1 MRQNVENVK
10 KLITDMGGLQSSEM
24 LSTIF
29 ENSLQRIGFNS
40 KEFFDEYVQINFP
53 AELRRELRRGGNM
66 DNGGGFGNNGSF
78 NFIPSAGPNGSC
90 SSCSLTIIADGFGRN
105 SLFHPIRYNTG
116 RISFVKA
123 ILLLSAYWFACLKI
137 NEENLILTPDWNDE
151 DFERNYK
158 PIIDNYCNFNQKK
171 VFIVEVSNGGLF
183 LRYPYST
190 IEQSGEI
197 S

>member
-10 KLITDMGGLQSSEM
+10 KLITDIGGLQSSEM

-29 ENSLQRIGFNS
+29 DNRLQRIGFSS
-40 KEFFDEYVQINFP
+40 KEFFDEYVQKIFP
-53 AELRRELRRGGNM
+53 EELRRELRRGGNM

-78 NFIPSAGPNGSC
+78 NFIPSFGPNGSC

-105 SLFHPIRYNTG
+105 SLLHPIRYNTG

-190 IEQSGEI
+190 IE
-197 S
+197 

>member
-29 ENSLQRIGFNS
+29 ENSLQRIGFKS
-40 KEFFDEYVQINFP
+40 KEFFDEYVQKNFP
-53 AELRRELRRGGNM
+53 DELRRELRRGGNM

-190 IEQSGEI
+190 IEQSGEN

>member
-40 KEFFDEYVQINFP
+40 KEFFDEYVQKNFP

-190 IEQSGEI
+190 IE
-197 S
+197 

>member
-10 KLITDMGGLQSSEM
+10 KIITDMGGFQSSEM

-29 ENSLQRIGFNS
+29 ENSLKRIGFKSN
-40 KEFFDEYVQINFP
+40 EFFDDYVQKNFP
-53 AELRRELRRGGNM
+53 DKLRRELSRGGNM

-190 IEQSGEI
+190 IE
-197 S
+197 

>member
-1 MRQNVENVK
+1 
-10 KLITDMGGLQSSEM
+10 MGGLQSSVM

-29 ENSLQRIGFNS
+29 ENSLQRIGFKS
-40 KEFFDEYVQINFP
+40 KEFFDEYVQKNFP
-53 AELRRELRRGGNM
+53 DELRRELRRGGNM

-105 SLFHPIRYNTG
+105 SLFYPIRYRTG

-190 IEQSGEI
+190 IEQSVEI

>member
-29 ENSLQRIGFNS
+29 DNRLQRIGFSS
-40 KEFFDEYVQINFP
+40 KEFFDEYVQKIFP
-53 AELRRELRRGGNM
+53 DELRRELRRGGNM

>member
-10 KLITDMGGLQSSEM
+10 KLITDIGGLQSSEM

-29 ENSLQRIGFNS
+29 DNRLQRIGFSS
-40 KEFFDEYVQINFP
+40 KEFFDEYVQKIFP
-53 AELRRELRRGGNM
+53 EELRRELRRGGNM
-66 DNGGGFGNNGSF
+66 DIGGGFGNNGSF
-78 NFIPSAGPNGSC
+78 NFIPSFGPNGSC

-105 SLFHPIRYNTG
+105 ALFYPVRYNKG
-116 RISFVKA
+116 RITFVKA

>member
-10 KLITDMGGLQSSEM
+10 KLITDIGGLQSSEM

-29 ENSLQRIGFNS
+29 DNRLQRIGFSS
-40 KEFFDEYVQINFP
+40 KEFFDEYVQKFFP
-53 AELRRELRRGGNM
+53 EELRRELRRGGNM

-78 NFIPSAGPNGSC
+78 NFIPSFGPNGSC

-105 SLFHPIRYNTG
+105 ALFYPVRYNKG
-116 RISFVKA
+116 RITFVKA

>member
-1 MRQNVENVK
+1 
-10 KLITDMGGLQSSEM
+10 
-24 LSTIF
+24 
-29 ENSLQRIGFNS
+29 
-40 KEFFDEYVQINFP
+40 
-53 AELRRELRRGGNM
+53 
-66 DNGGGFGNNGSF
+66 
-78 NFIPSAGPNGSC
+78 
-90 SSCSLTIIADGFGRN
+90 
-105 SLFHPIRYNTG
+105 
-116 RISFVKA
+116 
-123 ILLLSAYWFACLKI
+123 LLLSAYWFACLKI

>member
-123 ILLLSAYWFACLKI
+123 ILSLSAYWFACLKI

-190 IEQSGEI
+190 IE
-197 S
+197 

>member
-29 ENSLQRIGFNS
+29 ENSLQRIGFKSN
-40 KEFFDEYVQINFP
+40 EFFDEYVQKYFP
-53 AELRRELRRGGNM
+53 EELRRELRRGRNM

-78 NFIPSAGPNGSC
+78 NFIPSFGPNGSC

-105 SLFHPIRYNTG
+105 SLLHPIRYNTG

>member
-190 IEQSGEI
+190 IE
-197 S
+197 

>member
-78 NFIPSAGPNGSC
+78 NFIPSFGPNGSC

-105 SLFHPIRYNTG
+105 ALFYPVRYNKG
-116 RISFVKA
+116 RITFVKA

>member
-29 ENSLQRIGFNS
+29 ENSLQRIGFKSN
-40 KEFFDEYVQINFP
+40 EFFDEYVQKYFP
-53 AELRRELRRGGNM
+53 DKLRRELRRGGNM

-78 NFIPSAGPNGSC
+78 NFIPSFGPNGSC

-105 SLFHPIRYNTG
+105 SLLHPIRYNTG

>member
-40 KEFFDEYVQINFP
+40 KEFFDEYVQKIFP
-53 AELRRELRRGGNM
+53 EELRRELRRGGNM

-78 NFIPSAGPNGSC
+78 NFIPSFGPNGSC

-105 SLFHPIRYNTG
+105 SLLHPIRYNTG

>member
-29 ENSLQRIGFNS
+29 DNRLQRIGFSS
-40 KEFFDEYVQINFP
+40 KEFFDEYVQKIFP
-53 AELRRELRRGGNM
+53 EELRRELRRGGNM

-190 IEQSGEI
+190 IE
-197 S
+197 

>member
-10 KLITDMGGLQSSEM
+10 KLITDIGGLQSSEM

-29 ENSLQRIGFNS
+29 DNRLQRIGFSS
-40 KEFFDEYVQINFP
+40 KEFFDEYVQKIFP
-53 AELRRELRRGGNM
+53 EELRRELRRGGNM

-78 NFIPSAGPNGSC
+78 NFIPSFGPNGSC

-105 SLFHPIRYNTG
+105 ALFYPVRYNKG
-116 RISFVKA
+116 RITFVKA

>member
-40 KEFFDEYVQINFP
+40 KEFFDEYVQKNFP

-66 DNGGGFGNNGSF
+66 DNGGGFGNNSSF

-90 SSCSLTIIADGFGRN
+90 SSCSLTIIADGFGCN

-190 IEQSGEI
+190 IE
-197 S
+197 

>member
-40 KEFFDEYVQINFP
+40 KEFFDEYVQKNFP
-53 AELRRELRRGGNM
+53 AELRRELSRGGNM

-105 SLFHPIRYNTG
+105 SLFHPIRYRTG

-190 IEQSGEI
+190 IE
-197 S
+197 